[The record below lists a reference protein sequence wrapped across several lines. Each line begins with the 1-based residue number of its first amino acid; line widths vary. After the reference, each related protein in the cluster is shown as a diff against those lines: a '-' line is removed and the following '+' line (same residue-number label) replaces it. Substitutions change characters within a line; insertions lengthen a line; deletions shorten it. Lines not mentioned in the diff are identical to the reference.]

1 MADEHEEAI
10 NYLYS
15 ILGAIPD
22 PDHGYINMVPFAV
35 ESDGTNTLKR
45 KIATGI
51 VKAFADQGLPMQFNA
66 AQPEASRRI
75 RVVCRSCGNPLIQGM
90 TDHTGAV
97 TVAAPALL
105 SSLSKMS
112 LECPHKSMTPDD
124 HRRYLQ
130 EVAAAEA
137 AA

>member
-1 MADEHEEAI
+1 VSDEHDEAI
-10 NYLYS
+10 NHLYS

-22 PDHGYINMVPFAV
+22 PDHGHINMVPFAV
-35 ESDGTNTLKR
+35 ESDGTNALKR

-51 VKAFADQGLPMQFNA
+51 VKSLADQGYSMALKQA
-66 AQPEASRRI
+66 APSPDRRI
-75 RVVCRSCGNPLIQGM
+75 RVVCRSCGNPLIAGV

-97 TVAAPALL
+97 SVAAPALL

-112 LECPHKSMTPDD
+112 LECPHKALTPED

-130 EVAAAEA
+130 EVAAATEA
-137 AA
+137 A